1 MMILL
6 LASLVALATS
16 AGCFCCPAMAP
27 GGFVPSELILL
38 ENGVLL
44 SANVE
49 ATDSHYVPMCLLAN
63 TIATVVNKSADC
75 NVSLLISVCRQQ

>member
-1 MMILL
+1 
-6 LASLVALATS
+6 
-16 AGCFCCPAMAP
+16 MAP

-49 ATDSHYVPMCLLAN
+49 ATDSHYVPMCLLDN

>member
-1 MMILL
+1 
-6 LASLVALATS
+6 
-16 AGCFCCPAMAP
+16 MAP
-27 GGFVPSELILL
+27 GDFAPSELILL

-49 ATDSHYVPMCLLAN
+49 ATDSHYVPMCLLDN
-63 TIATVVNKSADC
+63 TIATVVNKSSDR